1 MNNIPIS
8 NKIPEVDI
16 AIKAAQEAG
25 NAILEIYQK
34 DYKTFTKTDDSPVTD
49 ADLKSN
55 KIINKIPELDIA
67 IKAAQEASNTILEI
81 YQKGYNTF
89 TKTDDSPVT
98 DADLKSNKIIKEI
111 LSITKH
117 SILSEEDIDDQN
129 RLSKDT
135 IWIIDP
141 LDGTSDFIDK
151 TGEFTVMIALVQN
164 KKPILG
170 VISWPTE
177 KTLFVAQK
185 NCGAFRYSNDK
196 WDKISVTKIDEMSKC
211 RTVGSRHHLSDKEKE
226 FIEKIGIED
235 FTSIGSSLK
244 VGKISSGQAEA
255 YITTTNKMKE
265 WDTAASYCI
274 ILEAGGK
281 MTDML
286 GNDLKYNNKNVHHQN
301 GILVT
306 NGLIHEKILQEFKK
320 LE

>member
-1 MNNIPIS
+1 MNNIPIPD
-8 NKIPEVDI
+8 KIPELDI
-16 AIKAAQEAG
+16 AIEAAQEAS
-25 NAILEIYQK
+25 NVILEIYQK
-34 DYKTFTKTDDSPVTD
+34 DYNTFTKTDNSPVTD

-55 KIINKIPELDIA
+55 KVIN
-67 IKAAQEASNTILEI
+67 
-81 YQKGYNTF
+81 
-89 TKTDDSPVT
+89 
-98 DADLKSNKIIKEI
+98 EI
-111 LSITKH
+111 LSNTKY
-117 SILSEEDIDDQN
+117 SILSEEDIDDQS
-129 RLSKDT
+129 RLSKDM
-135 IWIIDP
+135 IWIVDP

-170 VISWPTE
+170 VIAWPTE
-177 KTLFVAQK
+177 KILFVAQK
-185 NCGAFRYSNDK
+185 NCGAFRYSDNK
-196 WDKISVTKIDEMSKC
+196 WDKISVTKIDELPKC
-211 RTVGSRHHLSDKEKE
+211 RTVGSRHHLSEKEKE
-226 FIEKIGIED
+226 FIKKIGIED

-274 ILEAGGK
+274 VSEAGGK

-286 GNDLKYNNKNVHHQN
+286 GNDLTYNNKNVHHQN

-306 NGLIHEKILQEFKK
+306 NGLIHDKIVEEFKK

>member
-8 NKIPEVDI
+8 D
-16 AIKAAQEAG
+16 
-25 NAILEIYQK
+25 
-34 DYKTFTKTDDSPVTD
+34 
-49 ADLKSN
+49 
-55 KIINKIPELDIA
+55 KIPELDIA
-67 IKAAQEASNTILEI
+67 IKAAQEASNVILDI
-81 YQKGYNTF
+81 YQKDYNIS
-89 TKTDDSPVT
+89 TKTDNSPVT
-98 DADLKSNKIIKEI
+98 DADLESNKIINKI
-111 LSITKH
+111 LSNTKY
-117 SILSEEDIDDQN
+117 SILSEEDVDDQS
-129 RLSKDT
+129 RLSKDM
-135 IWIIDP
+135 IWIVDP

-151 TGEFTVMIALVQN
+151 TGEFTIMIALIQN

-170 VISWPTE
+170 VIAWPTE

-196 WDKISVTKIDEMSKC
+196 WDKISVTKIENLSKC
-211 RTVGSRHHLSDKEKE
+211 RTIGSRHHLSDKEKE
-226 FIEKIGIED
+226 FIKKVGIED

-286 GNDLKYNNKNVHHQN
+286 GNDLKYNNKNVYHQN

>member
-1 MNNIPIS
+1 LNNIPIS
-8 NKIPEVDI
+8 
-16 AIKAAQEAG
+16 
-25 NAILEIYQK
+25 
-34 DYKTFTKTDDSPVTD
+34 
-49 ADLKSN
+49 
-55 KIINKIPELDIA
+55 NKIPELDIA
-67 IKAAQEASNTILEI
+67 IKAAQEASNAILEI

-111 LSITKH
+111 LSITKY

-211 RTVGSRHHLSDKEKE
+211 RTVGSRHHLSDKEK
-226 FIEKIGIED
+226 GI
-235 FTSIGSSLK
+235 
-244 VGKISSGQAEA
+244 
-255 YITTTNKMKE
+255 
-265 WDTAASYCI
+265 
-274 ILEAGGK
+274 
-281 MTDML
+281 
-286 GNDLKYNNKNVHHQN
+286 H
-301 GILVT
+301 
-306 NGLIHEKILQEFKK
+306 
-320 LE
+320 

>member
-55 KIINKIPELDIA
+55 KIINKIL
-67 IKAAQEASNTILEI
+67 SNTK
-81 YQKGYNTF
+81 Y
-89 TKTDDSPVT
+89 
-98 DADLKSNKIIKEI
+98 
-111 LSITKH
+111 
-117 SILSEEDIDDQN
+117 SILSEEDIDDQS
-129 RLSKDT
+129 RLSKDM
-135 IWIIDP
+135 IWIVDP

-151 TGEFTVMIALVQN
+151 TGEFTVMIALIQN

-170 VISWPTE
+170 VIAWPTE
-177 KTLFVAQK
+177 KILFVAQK
-185 NCGAFRYSNDK
+185 NCGAFRYSNNK
-196 WDKISVTKIDEMSKC
+196 WEKISVTKISELPKC
-211 RTVGSRHHLSDKEKE
+211 RTIGSRHHLSDKEKN
-226 FIEKIGIED
+226 FIKKIGIKD

-244 VGKISSGQAEA
+244 VGKISSGEAEA

-274 ILEAGGK
+274 ISEAGGK

-286 GNDLKYNNKNVHHQN
+286 GNELTYNNKNVYHEN

-306 NGLIHEKILQEFKK
+306 NGLIHEKIIKEFKK